1 MQKNLD
7 DLSNAQGLDESITEN
22 YTNNVRDDYYGNIN
36 WKGDEYSNID
46 WKDPFKGLR
55 KTVKAAGKSIKDAG
69 RDAGKNIERT
79 TKEIG
84 KNIKTTTKEIGQN
97 IERTTKEII
106 KNKNLKKALSAVFLK
121 YNPAVAIPRSSA
133 LLAFRVNL
141 FGISA
146 RLYPAFL
153 DEESLKKGNFD
164 LANAAKAKEA
174 WEDVANFWEDKL
186 GGDRN
191 KLREAISGAWNKPI
205 FKTKKSQA
213 RRRSTG
219 YLGFY
224 GTNEY
229 ITMAEE
235 NFSGC
240 DGSFDGIDLDS
251 INKETLFGDV
261 SVFYEDEKY
270 SNFDPYS
277 GTAIGIYISLGL
289 SVIGYIAGAIGKK
302 GASKN
307 PYNDGSPQAQ
317 GFNTQLQGAGTIP
330 PASEAE
336 LDKIIAAAKADRE
349 KGLGLDS
356 TGLDLRQLNDDEVV
370 VNKDGTI
377 SRKSG
382 KILGIP
388 KTAFWIGVS
397 VLGILAGIIIYKKFI
412 KK

>member
-1 MQKNLD
+1 MK
-7 DLSNAQGLDESITEN
+7 DLNDLLNAEGLDESITEN

-84 KNIKTTTKEIGQN
+84 QN
-97 IERTTKEII
+97 IERTTKEIV
-106 KNKNLKKALSAVFLK
+106 KNKNLKNTLKAVFLK
-121 YNPAVAIPRSSA
+121 YNPAIAIPRSSA

-141 FGISA
+141 FGISS

-164 LANAAKAKEA
+164 LENAEKAKKA
-174 WEDVANFWEDKL
+174 WEKVANFWEDKF

-213 RRRSTG
+213 RRRSTS
-219 YLGFY
+219 FD
-224 GTNEY
+224 GTSEY
-229 ITMAEE
+229 HSYISMAEE
-235 NFSGC
+235 SFSGC

-251 INKETLFGDV
+251 VNKETLFGDV
-261 SVFYEDEKY
+261 STFYESENY
-270 SNFDPYS
+270 SNVEAATIGTGAWISIGMSIVTALTGIVS
-277 GTAIGIYISLGL
+277 GLG
-289 SVIGYIAGAIGKK
+289 AK
-302 GASKN
+302 KN
-307 PYNDGSPQAQ
+307 PYKDGSPQSQ
-317 GFNTQLQGAGTIP
+317 GFDTQLQGAGTMP